1 MMIKRNT
8 HQEDVMKAVLTSLMV
23 PVMKLTGFR
32 FSKQYRRAESG
43 FKAFVYRNINT
54 VEANLR
60 AGL

>member
-1 MMIKRNT
+1 
-8 HQEDVMKAVLTSLMV
+8 MKAVLTSLMV

-32 FSKQYRRAESG
+32 FSKGYRRAESG